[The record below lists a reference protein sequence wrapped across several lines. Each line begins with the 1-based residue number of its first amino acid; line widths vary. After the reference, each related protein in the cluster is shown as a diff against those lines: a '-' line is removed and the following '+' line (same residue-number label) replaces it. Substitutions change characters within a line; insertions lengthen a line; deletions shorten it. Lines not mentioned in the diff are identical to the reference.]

1 MLIGITKRSETIVFH
16 RAFAIADFNLGSGTA
31 RHQSLASGSLQLRRC
46 AFWTVS
52 LFLSE
57 KKKGGLMYRY

>member
-16 RAFAIADFNLGSGTA
+16 RAFAIADLIRVGNGPAPVACFRFSA
-31 RHQSLASGSLQLRRC
+31 AEKMR
-46 AFWTVS
+46 FWTVS